1 MPVIRIPGPLRR
13 LSEGESVVEVP
24 ASDLRGAIEQLDSRF
39 PGFRDRLL
47 SPDGTQR
54 QFVNIYVNDQDVR
67 LGQGLDEKLG
77 ERDEVS
83 IVPAV
88 AGGSAP

>member
-13 LSEGESVVEVP
+13 LSEGESLVEVE
-24 ASDLRGAIEQLDSRF
+24 AGDLRAAIDQLDGRY

-47 SPDGTQR
+47 APDGTQR

-67 LGQGLDEKLG
+67 LGSGLDSALADK
-77 ERDEVS
+77 DEVS

-88 AGGSAP
+88 AGGAVS